1 MDWNIRASVIA
12 SKHFGYPCSTLRLAV
27 AASTTNAAIQ
37 NKIFGSGMTALI
49 FSNEVMDVIIKIIIL
64 LVESGLLIKAFSQTN
79 KYEVK
84 QKKGGFIGILLGALG
99 ANLLENLLTD
109 K

>member
-1 MDWNIRASVIA
+1 
-12 SKHFGYPCSTLRLAV
+12 
-27 AASTTNAAIQ
+27 
-37 NKIFGSGMTALI
+37 MTALI

>member
-1 MDWNIRASVIA
+1 
-12 SKHFGYPCSTLRLAV
+12 
-27 AASTTNAAIQ
+27 
-37 NKIFGSGMTALI
+37 MTALI

-64 LVESGLLIKAFSQTN
+64 LEESGLLIQAFSQTN

-84 QKKGGFIGILLGALG
+84 QKKGGFIGILLGTLG
-99 ANLLENLLTD
+99 ANLVENLLTD